1 MSTTRR
7 AALALPAL
15 MLAPAARAQAWPTRP
30 VRVIVGFPAGSTP
43 DIAARAVA
51 THFQSV
57 LGQPV
62 VVDNRAGGGGTI
74 GVDAAIRAQDGHTL
88 AVTIGGPGS
97 IAKLVNPQL
106 SYDPPTDLM
115 PISLLARMP
124 FVLAVNNDVPAR
136 NVAELIAHAR
146 ANPGRLNYGS
156 VGAGTLGHLVT
167 AEFAARH
174 GLDITHVPFRSW
186 PQSITEVVAGRLQVM
201 AAAAGA
207 VLPQARAAQVRPLA
221 VTGEA
226 RMPQLPDVPTLRE
239 QGEPDIGVYA
249 WIGLFAPRG
258 TPEERVARLAAE
270 AARALAAPETNRAL
284 TTAGF
289 EPLGTP
295 PGPLAE
301 LIRAEV
307 SHWGEVIQRLG
318 IRPES

>member
-1 MSTTRR
+1 
-7 AALALPAL
+7 
-15 MLAPAARAQAWPTRP
+15 
-30 VRVIVGFPAGSTP
+30 
-43 DIAARAVA
+43 
-51 THFQSV
+51 
-57 LGQPV
+57 
-62 VVDNRAGGGGTI
+62 
-74 GVDAAIRAQDGHTL
+74 VDAALRANDGHTL

-106 SYDPPTDLM
+106 PYDPPADLM

-124 FVLAVNNDVPAR
+124 FVLSVANEVPAR
-136 NVAELIAHAR
+136 SLAELVAHAR

-167 AEFAARH
+167 AEFVARH
-174 GLDITHVPFRSW
+174 GLEVTHVPFRSW
-186 PQSITEVVAGRLQVM
+186 PQAIAEVVAGRVQVM

-207 VLPQARAAQVRPLA
+207 VLSQVTSGQVRPLA

-239 QGEPDIGVYA
+239 QNEPDIGVYA

-258 TPEERVARLAAE
+258 TPEDRVARLSAE
-270 AARALAAPETNRAL
+270 AARGLAAPETNRAL

-295 PGPLAE
+295 PDALAA
-301 LIRAEV
+301 LVRAEV
-307 SHWGEVIQRLG
+307 SHWGGVIERLG